1 MLLSDYLGPTVNIV
15 AKSFVK
21 SPIAYLPS
29 EGYTRQDQYS
39 NISIQWL
46 EWKMHQDHIFIR
58 HSLNHSEGEKMIL
71 ADGHRY
77 RVDGFCETTN
87 TVYEY
92 HGCFFHGCP
101 TCHARGDRVK
111 HPRTGQSMSEL
122 YALAIK
128 KEASLKKL
136 GY

>member
-1 MLLSDYLGPTVNIV
+1 MT
-15 AKSFVK
+15 AKNRDIFLNWFADK
-21 SPIAYLPS
+21 
-29 EGYTRQDQYS
+29 QD
-39 NISIQWL
+39 
-46 EWKMHQDHIFIR
+46 
-58 HSLNHSEGEKMIL
+58 
-71 ADGHRY
+71 
-77 RVDGFCETTN
+77 
-87 TVYEY
+87 

-136 GY
+136 GYKYICN